1 MKRIALSFALLFPM
15 FTFAQDYFWVG
26 NGGNW
31 SDLNHWAVSSG
42 GDVFHTELPGPEN
55 NVIFDANSFTME
67 AQEVMMDEFA
77 VHCRDFIAE
86 TALHSPLF
94 TCSGNL
100 NELHVHGDFRL
111 SSTGMRHFRNVFMKS
126 NGAATIGAGNRN
138 FGPVSTLAIQG
149 VGQFHQTDSLTLHTL
164 QFEGG
169 HYHSNGHPIVV
180 RNELRVNTSALSSD
194 LPVVD
199 LSFSNVHV
207 DSWYA
212 QAEPQ
217 LIADATSIYLNFE
230 NTPTSNFAGG
240 GHVYYHVVFNSVVN
254 IAGDNNFLLFEATP
268 GATLNV
274 HEGSI
279 QQATQF
285 IIDGLADAPV
295 NILSQAPGESVW
307 LSQPYGAVNGRFLSL
322 TDVHTA
328 GEASFYALDSED
340 YGNNEGWIWE
350 IQQPIVNVDETAAV
364 NGPVVYPNPSSE
376 WVGFKLAPGMEYTV
390 FNATGQ
396 IVLGFTSITDEY
408 RLSVANWSP
417 GLYFLSG
424 GHLKNQSVRFVVNH

>member
-1 MKRIALSFALLFPM
+1 MKRIALSFALLFPI
-15 FTFAQDYFWVG
+15 FTFAQDYYWVG

-42 GDVFHTELPGPEN
+42 GDVYHTELPGPDN
-55 NVIFDANSFTME
+55 NVIFDANSFTLE
-67 AQEVMMDEFA
+67 AQEVVMDEYA
-77 VHCRDFIAE
+77 VHCRDFLAE

-100 NELHVHGDFRL
+100 NQLHVHGDFRL
-111 SSTGMRHFRNVFMKS
+111 SSNVMRHFRNVFMKS
-126 NGAATIGAGNRN
+126 NDSAVIVAGNRN
-138 FGPVSTLAIQG
+138 LGPVSTLAIQG
-149 VGQFHQTDSLTLHTL
+149 AGHFHQTDSITVHKLR
-164 QFEGG
+164 FEGG
-169 HYHSNGHPIVV
+169 HYHSHGRPIVA
-180 RNELRVNTSALSSD
+180 RSEIRVNNAAFTTEA
-194 LPVVD
+194 PIVD
-199 LSFSNVHV
+199 LSYSNVHV
-207 DSWYA
+207 DSWFA

-217 LIADATSIYLNFE
+217 LELTATSIYINFE
-230 NTPTSNFAGG
+230 NTLSSSFKGG
-240 GHVYYHVVFNSVVN
+240 EHVYYHVMFNSVVS
-254 IAGDNNFLLFEATP
+254 ISDDNNFLLFEAAP
-268 GATLNV
+268 GATLKLQ
-274 HEGSI
+274 EGSV

-285 IIDGLADAPV
+285 MIDGLSDAPV
-295 NILSQAPGESVW
+295 YIFSLAPGEAVW
-307 LSQPYGAVNGRFLSL
+307 LSQPYGAVNGRFLAL

-340 YGNNEGWIWE
+340 HGNNEGWIWE

-390 FNATGQ
+390 FNANGQ
-396 IVLGFTSITDEY
+396 IVLGFTSITHDY